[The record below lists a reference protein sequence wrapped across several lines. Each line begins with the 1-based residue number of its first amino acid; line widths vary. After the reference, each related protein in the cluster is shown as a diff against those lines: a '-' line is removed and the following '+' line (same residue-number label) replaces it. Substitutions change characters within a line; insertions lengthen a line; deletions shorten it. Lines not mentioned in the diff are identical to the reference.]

1 MALASVY
8 KSNLNTAHPWAVEIK
23 ADPSQGIKG
32 GRFGFWSTK
41 KKAQAWA
48 DEFNKIHPI
57 DFKVGDEVKFYEG
70 DDLNVS
76 YGTVTCVRANTC
88 FVQVKGYEQ
97 NYTYQVKKSQ
107 LNYN

>member
-8 KSNLNTAHPWAVEIK
+8 KSNLNPSQPWAVQIK
-23 ADPSQGIKG
+23 ADSTQGIKG

-48 DEFNKIHPI
+48 DEFNRLHPI
-57 DFKVGDEVKFYEG
+57 DFKVGDEVKFYDG
-70 DDLNVS
+70 DDLNVT
-76 YGTVTCVRANTC
+76 YGTITAVKANTC
-88 FVQVKGYEQ
+88 SVQVNGCEQ
-97 NYTYQVKKSQ
+97 VLTYQIKKNQ